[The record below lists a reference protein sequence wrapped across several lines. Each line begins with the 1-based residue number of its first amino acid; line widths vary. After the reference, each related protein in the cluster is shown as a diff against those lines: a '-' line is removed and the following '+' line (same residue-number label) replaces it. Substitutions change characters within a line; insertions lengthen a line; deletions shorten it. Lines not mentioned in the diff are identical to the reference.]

1 MDNQTI
7 AYLIFGILA
16 VYALFVLIGVKLW
29 AGRITMNS
37 AHIANQLQTFFDEN
51 KKQFSNQIDLLK
63 SIDEKL
69 SWIALEPERRE
80 RENRRCDDAAEL
92 YDAINDTKPDP
103 RLPLMRE
110 RAEEIAQ
117 WLNDGIKP
125 SEVAKRLNIE
135 GVTGAT
141 INGGLWALKP
151 IVKQPD

>member
-7 AYLIFGILA
+7 AYLIFGLLFIWSLFLLA
-16 VYALFVLIGVKLW
+16 EIRLWIG
-29 AGRITMNS
+29 RTTMNA

-51 KKQFSNQIDLLK
+51 KKLFAAQTDLLK

-69 SWIALEPERRE
+69 SWIALEPDRRE
-80 RENRRCDDAAEL
+80 RENRRCDDAVEL
-92 YDAINDTKPDP
+92 RNAINDTKPDP
-103 RLPLMRE
+103 RFPLMRE

-117 WLNDGIKP
+117 WLNDGLKP

-141 INGGLWALKP
+141 INSGLWAIKP